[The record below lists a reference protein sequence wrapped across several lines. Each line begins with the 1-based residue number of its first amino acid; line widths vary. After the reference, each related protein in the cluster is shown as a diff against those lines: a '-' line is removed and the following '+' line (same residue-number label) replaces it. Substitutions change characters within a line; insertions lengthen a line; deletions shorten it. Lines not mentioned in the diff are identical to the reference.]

1 MLIKMSVCKVQ
12 YAKEYE
18 MVLEIG
24 SWGILI
30 SKDIANAMYGGQKT
44 PKL

>member
-1 MLIKMSVCKVQ
+1 MSIKMSVCKVQ

-18 MVLEIG
+18 MVLKIG
-24 SWGILI
+24 SWGFLI
-30 SKDIANAMYGGQKT
+30 SKDIANVMYGGQQT